1 MTDSVLVTG
10 AAGFIGS
17 HVARQLVDRPAT
29 RIVGVDNFDDYY
41 DPQLKRDRLQNLRP
55 AEGFSFEQLDVTDHA
70 AVDDLFDRH
79 EIDRVIHL
87 AAQPGVRASSAYP
100 QSAVE
105 SNIGGFLAILEACRH
120 HDVEHLVFASS
131 SSVYGRDDVEPLTED
146 RPVKHPVSLYAATKV
161 SNEAMAHSYAHLY
174 DIPTTGL
181 RFFTVYGPWG
191 RPDMAYYL
199 FADAIA
205 RDEPIEVFNDGQMR
219 RDFTYVDDVVEGISR
234 LVDQPPSGPE
244 TPPSAAAPDGSP
256 APYRILN
263 VGRNEPV
270 ELMRFISIIE
280 EAMGRQADK
289 RFRPMPNGD
298 VESTHADTTR
308 LSEAVDFTPEIDLE
322 EGLRRFVDWYRSYH
336 DLTARSFHRSAAE

>member
-17 HVARQLVDRPAT
+17 HVARRLVDRPGT
-29 RIVGVDNFDDYY
+29 RLVGVDNFDDYY
-41 DPQLKRDRLQNLRP
+41 DRQLKRDRLRRLRP
-55 AEGFSFEQLDVTDHA
+55 AEGFSFEQLDVTEHA
-70 AVDDLFDRH
+70 AVDDLVERH

-87 AAQPGVRASSAYP
+87 AAQPGVRASSEYP
-100 QSAVE
+100 KSAVE
-105 SNIGGFLAILEACRH
+105 SNIDGFLSILEACRH

-131 SSVYGRDDVEPLTED
+131 SSVYGRDDIEPLTED
-146 RPVKHPVSLYAATKV
+146 RPVNHPVSLYAATKV

-205 RDEPIEVFNDGQMR
+205 RGESIEVFNDGQMR

-234 LVDQPPSGPE
+234 LVDLSPSGTE
-244 TPPSAAAPDGSP
+244 TPPSASAPDGSP

-263 VGRNEPV
+263 VGRSEPV

-280 EAMGRQADK
+280 DAMGREADK
-289 RFRPMPNGD
+289 QFRPMPDGD

-308 LSEAVDFTPEIDLE
+308 LGEVVDFQPRVDLE

-336 DLTARSFHRSAAE
+336 DLPARSAHRSAAE